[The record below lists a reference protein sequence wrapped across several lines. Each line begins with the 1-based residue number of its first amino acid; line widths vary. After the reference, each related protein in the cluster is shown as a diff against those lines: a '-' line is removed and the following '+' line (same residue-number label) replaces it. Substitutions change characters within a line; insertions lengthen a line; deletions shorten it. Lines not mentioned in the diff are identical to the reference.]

1 MASDSPAAARI
12 AREHHDRSGERFER
26 FTGGTRTPAK
36 TSPDGSG
43 NRGQVRKAPAW
54 FPAPLAR
61 RSRPVSP

>member
-36 TSPDGSG
+36 TSPDGPETGGRSERRQ
-43 NRGQVRKAPAW
+43 RGSQHPSPGGHAP
-54 FPAPLAR
+54 
-61 RSRPVSP
+61 